1 MKPPIAGLLALLLAA
16 LVGCT
21 PAEPDLPWCPR
32 DEAASTHAPT
42 APPSRANACRARATQ
57 LQPVLHPPGASA
69 EPSLPVPSP
78 GYHHLGATSA
88 GRWSGVLGRI
98 EVRDTGVRPGTMDF
112 VAARFMAKSGDGPA
126 DVAWLEAGWTET
138 GWSGDGRQR
147 VYTYDT
153 NTSAWSFYD
162 QYAVL
167 PGERLWVYLQTE
179 GDTERPRWQAWLWWG
194 DSWHLLAE
202 QALPLTGRARI
213 EQYVEL
219 HTDPAQPAALAL
231 PELSVDSVQLK
242 DGPAGPLRP
251 WQGDIPTTPGA
262 PADGYCLRW
271 LRPYDSWSARTC

>member
-1 MKPPIAGLLALLLAA
+1 MKPPISGLLALTLA
-16 LVGCT
+16 LGGLTGCAPT
-21 PAEPDLPWCPR
+21 EPDLPWCPR
-32 DEAASTHAPT
+32 GEAASTHAPT

-57 LQPVLHPPGASA
+57 LEPVLSA
-69 EPSLPVPSP
+69 PARPSLPVPRP

-112 VAARFMAKSGDGPA
+112 VAARFMAKSGDGP
-126 DVAWLEAGWTET
+126 DGVAWLEAGWSET

-179 GDTERPRWQAWLWWG
+179 GDAERPLWQAWLWWG

-219 HTDPAQPAALAL
+219 HTDPAQPTALAL

-251 WQGDIPTTPGA
+251 WQADIPTAPGT
-262 PADGYCLRW
+262 PADGYCLHWRHH
-271 LRPYDSWSARTC
+271 YDTWTATTC